1 MKNKAIKHINLLI
14 IAFLFLGMSQICF
27 SQDDVKL
34 AKYYYNKGEF
44 DKAEVYF
51 AKAVKKYDSKSVFEQ
66 YVNCLIYQKKYDEAE
81 KVVNKKVKKFK
92 YDDFYKFQLANIY
105 ELTDRQ
111 DKANIIYQ
119 KMVDE
124 LPPIQNK
131 ITVLGRE
138 FVNRSKYDFALKT
151 YLKGK
156 EMIKKG
162 YQFNIELADLYARQ
176 NKTELMIKEYLD
188 LLDYSST
195 YLNITQ
201 TYLSRNIDFEEDP
214 DQVEMLKNALLLRI
228 QKNPNKTYYNQMLI
242 WLYLQKKEFA
252 GAVIQAKALDKRT
265 KNDGSKVFEI
275 GNVCK
280 ANKSY
285 INARKAYKYVIN
297 LGPNKPYYLRA
308 VQENLDV
315 SFLELTQQSG
325 FNKTELK
332 LVATDYENAL
342 SELGKNQQTVEIMER
357 LAKIYAFYL
366 DEPKK
371 AETLINEALKLGLS
385 PLQKAKLKV
394 LLGDI
399 YIVDDKIWDASI
411 LYMQVAKDFSEEPIG
426 HEAKFKNAKVFYY
439 DGEFEY
445 AKAQLD
451 VLKASTTK
459 LIANDA
465 MQLSLLLQDNLGI
478 DTTQAPV
485 MMFAKADLLLQQNKY
500 NRALAQLDSIEAQYP
515 FHSLVDEILFKK
527 GEIYQKMQN
536 WDKAIE
542 FYNLVLT
549 NYSQDILADDA
560 CYRIAHIYEYNLN
573 DKEKA
578 AEYYKKI
585 LFDFSGSLYTA
596 ESRKKFREIKGV

>member
-1 MKNKAIKHINLLI
+1 MKNKLIKHISLL
-14 IAFLFLGMSQICF
+14 FLMVLFLGWSQNSF
-27 SQDDVKL
+27 AQDDVKL
-34 AKYYYNKGEF
+34 AKYYYDKGEF
-44 DKAEVYF
+44 DKAEVYY
-51 AKAVKKYDSKSVFEQ
+51 AKAVKKYDSKSIFEN
-66 YVNCLIYQKKYDEAE
+66 YINCLIYQKKYNEAE
-81 KVVNKKVKKFK
+81 KAVNKKIKKFK
-92 YDDFYKFQLANIY
+92 YDNFYKFLLANVY

-111 DKANIIYQ
+111 DKANEIYQ
-119 KMVDE
+119 KLIDD
-124 LPPIQNK
+124 LPPIQNQ

-138 FVNRSKYDFALKT
+138 FTNRSKYDYALKT

-156 EMIKKG
+156 DLLKRG
-162 YQFNIELADLYARQ
+162 YRFNIELADLYARQ
-176 NKTELMIKEYLD
+176 NKTDLMIKEYLD
-188 LLDYSST
+188 LLEYSPT
-195 YLNITQ
+195 YLNIIQ
-201 TYLSRNIDFEEDP
+201 TYLSRNIDFEEDSEKV
-214 DQVEMLKNALLLRI
+214 DKLKNELLLRI
-228 QKNPNKTYYNQMLI
+228 QKNPNETFYNQMLI

-265 KNDGSKVFEI
+265 RNDGSKVFEI

-285 INARKAYKYVIN
+285 ANARKAYKYVIN
-297 LGPNKPYYLRA
+297 LGPNSPYYQKA
-308 VQENLDV
+308 VEENLEV
-315 SFLELTQQSG
+315 SFLELTQRAG
-325 FNKTELK
+325 FNRNELL
-332 LVATDYENAL
+332 LVANDYENAL
-342 SELGKNQQTVEIMER
+342 KSLGKSTQTIGIIER

-366 DEPKK
+366 DEPEK
-371 AETLINEALKLGLS
+371 AEALIKEALNLNISAK
-385 PLQKAKLKV
+385 QKAKLKV

-465 MQLSLLLQDNLGI
+465 MNLSLLLQDNLGI
-478 DTTQAPV
+478 DTTEAPV
-485 MMFAKADLLLQQNKY
+485 KMFAKADLLLQQNKY
-500 NRALAQLDSIEAQYP
+500 QQALSQLDSIEAQYP

-549 NYSQDILADDA
+549 NYFDDILADDA
-560 CYRIAHIYEYNLN
+560 CYRIAQIYEYNIG

-596 ESRKKFREIKGV
+596 ESRKKYREIKGV

>member
-1 MKNKAIKHINLLI
+1 MKNKAIKHIGLLVLT
-14 IAFLFLGMSQICF
+14 FLFLGMSQTCF

-34 AKYYYNKGEF
+34 ANYYFNKGEF
-44 DKAEVYF
+44 DKAEVYY
-51 AKAVKKYDSKSVFEQ
+51 AKAIKKYDSKSIFEN
-66 YVNCLIYQKKYDEAE
+66 YINCLLYQKKYDEAE
-81 KVVNKKVKKFK
+81 KSINKKVKKFK
-92 YDDFYKFQLANIY
+92 YDDFYKFLLAEVY
-105 ELTDRQ
+105 EQTERLEE
-111 DKANIIYQ
+111 ANAIYQ
-119 KMVDE
+119 KMIDD

-131 ITVLGRE
+131 ITVLGRT
-138 FVNRSKYDFALKT
+138 FVDKSQYNYALKT

-156 EMIKKG
+156 SMLKSG
-162 YQFNIELADLYARQ
+162 YRFNIELADLYARM
-176 NKTELMIKEYLD
+176 NKPNLMIKEYLD
-188 LLDYSST
+188 LLDYSPT
-195 YLNITQ
+195 YLKIIQ
-201 TYLSRNIDFEEDP
+201 TYLSRNIDFEEDTEE
-214 DQVEMLKNALLLRI
+214 VEMLKNELLLRI
-228 QKNPNKTYYNQMLI
+228 QKHPNDTYYNQMLI

-265 KNDGSKVFEI
+265 KNNGSKVFEI

-280 ANKSY
+280 ANHSY
-285 INARKAYKYVIN
+285 VNARKAYKYVIN
-297 LGPNKPYYLRA
+297 LGPKKPFYKKA
-308 VQENLDV
+308 VQENLEV
-315 SFLELTQQSG
+315 SFLELTEKSG
-325 FNKTELK
+325 FDKIELIQ
-332 LVATDYENAL
+332 VANDYELAL
-342 SELGKNQQTVEIMER
+342 KELGKSSQTLGIIER

-371 AETLINEALKLGLS
+371 AEELIKNSLNMGLTS
-385 PLQKAKLKV
+385 LQKGKLKV

-399 YIVDDKIWDASI
+399 YIVDNKIWEASI

-478 DTTQAPV
+478 DTTEAPV
-485 MMFAKADLLLQQNKY
+485 QMYAKADLLLQQNKY
-500 NRALAQLDSIEAQYP
+500 QKALAQLDSIEAQYP

-560 CYRIAHIYEYNLN
+560 CFRIAQIYEYNIG

-585 LFDFSGSLYTA
+585 LFEFSGSLYTA